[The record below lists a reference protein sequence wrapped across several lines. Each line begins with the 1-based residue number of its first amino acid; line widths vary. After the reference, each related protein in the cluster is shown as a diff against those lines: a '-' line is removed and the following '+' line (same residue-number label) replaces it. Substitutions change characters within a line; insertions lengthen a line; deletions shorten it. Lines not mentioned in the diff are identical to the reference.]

1 LAGGESGLDLVL
13 RILSDAPSYL
23 NEGGILVVEV
33 GNSAEELEQR
43 FPDVPFMWLEFE
55 RGGEGV
61 FLMRREQ
68 LVEFHPLFEQ
78 NETHGRGLD
87 VERDG
92 G

>member
-1 LAGGESGLDLVL
+1 
-13 RILSDAPSYL
+13 
-23 NEGGILVVEV
+23 
-33 GNSAEELEQR
+33 
-43 FPDVPFMWLEFE
+43 MWLEFE

-78 NETHGRGLD
+78 NETHRRGLD